1 MSSGQTLPDPALP
14 ALWLISD
21 ARNDARLEYAI
32 ARLPR
37 GSGLVFRHYHLDPRA
52 RRARFEELRRLAR
65 SRGIVVAL
73 ADSPATARRW
83 RADAVYG
90 PPGRMTGAQQLLRL
104 VTAHSFREIGAAR
117 RAGANGIV
125 LSPVFPTRSH
135 PGAPTLGPVRA
146 RLLVRHAGVPVI
158 LLGGMTPRRARH
170 IAAHGW
176 AAIDGLT
183 MIAAGETDGVD
194 THRAS
199 GFD

>member
-1 MSSGQTLPDPALP
+1 M
-14 ALWLISD
+14 SD
-21 ARNDARLEYAI
+21 ARNDARLANAL

-37 GSGLVFRHYHLDPRA
+37 GSGFVFRHYHLDPRA

-65 SRGIVVAL
+65 LRGIVVAL

-90 PPGRMTGAQQLLRL
+90 PPHRTAGAGPLLRL
-104 VTAHSFREIGAAR
+104 VTAHGLREIGAAR
-117 RAGANGIV
+117 RAGADGIV

-135 PGAPTLGPVRA
+135 PGARALGPVRA
-146 RLLVRHAGVPVI
+146 RLLARHAGMPVI

-170 IAAHGW
+170 FAAHGW

-183 MIAAGETDGVD
+183 ATAAGETDGVD
-194 THRAS
+194 THRAR